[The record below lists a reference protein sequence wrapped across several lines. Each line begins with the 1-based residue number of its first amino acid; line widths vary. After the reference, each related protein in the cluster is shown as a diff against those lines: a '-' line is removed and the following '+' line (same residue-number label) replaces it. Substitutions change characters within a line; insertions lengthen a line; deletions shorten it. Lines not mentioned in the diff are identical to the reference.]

1 MFRRVLGN
9 RDLLRLDFGIFAL
22 HLILTALFLAVPLV
36 LRDLGLDAT
45 TYPLPYWFVHR

>member
-1 MFRRVLGN
+1 MVSGYYFSAQRLEVAFDWHHYRGHYLERRS
-9 RDLLRLDFGIFAL
+9 AC
-22 HLILTALFLAVPLV
+22 